1 MNSITSALSSM
12 RRNLTM
18 TSASILL
25 VTLTLLVVG
34 FVFQISVNTTKMTE
48 SVLDSLK
55 VYAYVDTTAS
65 KEESAKVGE
74 EIKKIA
80 QVKEVTFSS
89 KEDELKALTSTM
101 GSNSAEIQANFEG
114 DANPLSDVY
123 VVTTD
128 LDKYDLEELS
138 KEISQIENVET
149 AEYGQSNGTNDFIS
163 VMKLI
168 QNASVFVA
176 TVLVFVSLF
185 IITNT
190 IKLTITARRTEI
202 EIMRLVGATKMFIRL
217 PFMVEGMIIGLV
229 GGLLSFGVLHL
240 FYTQVYSSDVIILIK
255 GSMATIKEMDTL
267 LLISLP
273 LIGMIIG
280 TMGSLWA
287 MRRYLIT

>member
-74 EIKKIA
+74 EIEKITE
-80 QVKEVTFSS
+80 VKEVTFSS

-101 GSNSAEIQANFEG
+101 GSNSEEIQANFEG

-123 VVTTD
+123 IVTTD
-128 LDKYDLEELS
+128 LEKYDLDELS
-138 KEISQIENVET
+138 KKISEIENVES

-176 TVLVFVSLF
+176 GVLVFVSLF

-217 PFMVEGMIIGLV
+217 PFMVEGMLIGLV
-229 GGLLSFGVLHL
+229 GGVLSSGVLHL
-240 FYTQVYSSDVIILIK
+240 FYTQVYSSDVIILVK
-255 GSMATIKEMDTL
+255 GSLATIQEMDTL

-280 TMGSLWA
+280 TIGSLWA